1 MSILDLTALE
11 LGKKI
16 KAGEITSPQATEAVI
31 KQIKAVE
38 EQVHSYVTL
47 DEEGAMKRAK
57 EVQAQIEAG
66 TLTGPLAGVP
76 AAIKDNMCTKGMR
89 TTCSSK
95 ILENFVPTY
104 TAEAVLNLEKAGAVI
119 LGKTNMDEFAMG
131 STTETSAY
139 GVTRNPWNT
148 EHA

>member
-1 MSILDLTALE
+1 MSILDLTAGT
-11 LGKKI
+11 GKKI

-31 KQIKAVE
+31 KHIKAVE
-38 EQVHSYVTL
+38 DQIHSYVTI

-76 AAIKDNMCTKGMR
+76 AAIKDNMCTKGLR

-95 ILENFVPTY
+95 ILENFVPAY
-104 TAEAVLNLEKAGAVI
+104 TAR
-119 LGKTNMDEFAMG
+119 G
-131 STTETSAY
+131 SYKPGESRRCY
-139 GVTRNPWNT
+139 SWKDQHG
-148 EHA
+148 